1 MDRGLGEQPF
11 VSTVSIW
18 LICLMF
24 ERRKWHGFKNKTLYR
39 QLLEVFFGAL
49 LRFRYHLYRNNA
61 PHRGGGFIGYGSEV
75 PAPPIRRKMKHNMSK
90 AEKQQFYSQKVQKDG
105 TKIEDIP
112 SEFRT
117 IEVYVLALGNV
128 ENLAEKRHVLCSF
141 WKNSAYCIYPGCL
154 RQPVFLFHKI
164 QHIKNAIKQ
173 HKERKK
179 NNGKNG

>member
-11 VSTVSIW
+11 VGTVSIW

-24 ERRKWHGFKNKTLYR
+24 ERRKRHGFKNKTLYR
-39 QLLEVFFGAL
+39 QLLEAFFGAL
-49 LRFRYHLYRNNA
+49 LRFRYRLYRSNA

-128 ENLAEKRHVLCSF
+128 ENLAEKRHVVKLMIQDAKEYREAGMEEKAVVLESL
-141 WKNSAYCIYPGCL
+141 KGL
-154 RQPVFLFHKI
+154 VFGKVTM
-164 QHIKNAIKQ
+164 QENP
-173 HKERKK
+173 ENRK
-179 NNGKNG
+179 